1 MIPLMAPTQP
11 PTSREMQPFDWW
23 LREMLDLR
31 DWTQSDLARR
41 TGASTSLVSGWVNG
55 RKRPSARNAQA
66 IADALDVPVNLVLV
80 RLGLRPVDRIPDGM
94 ERVEG
99 LMRTVDMTP
108 DRIVAL
114 ESVLQGW
121 ADFDRRQRERG

>member
-1 MIPLMAPTQP
+1 
-11 PTSREMQPFDWW
+11 MQPFDWW